1 LSLQLA
7 VAPTLAMNL
16 LAYVSIAL
24 GTAAA
29 AAVVDHPDYASLAGM
44 SNEDL
49 AVYERSIKIVGS
61 QPLPPPIK
69 DTSFKLIY
77 DEKHPQYL
85 PRNGVATPAQ
95 IIEAIQI
102 GFNGLTNPKNMRNVV
117 TKCYGGRVH

>member
-1 LSLQLA
+1 
-7 VAPTLAMNL
+7 MNL

-77 DEKHPQYL
+77 DEKHPHHKAGKNDQRGLYSL
-85 PRNGVATPAQ
+85 RVASHC
-95 IIEAIQI
+95 E
-102 GFNGLTNPKNMRNVV
+102 
-117 TKCYGGRVH
+117 